1 MRVIRFIGK
10 GLLWL
15 IAAIL
20 GLAAVAAA
28 ASLVAD
34 PAVLKNMFFGP
45 KMGDVTQTG
54 RAQPQEAV
62 PGLER
67 DDIAT
72 GPPDTI
78 DPQALLAA
86 EAYAD
91 KTRTVALLV
100 YHQGALRYE
109 KYWPGYDRNF
119 RTDPFSAHKTVM
131 GLLVGA
137 AIADGLIKS
146 VEESAATYIPQWRND
161 TRSKIRI
168 KDLLQMSSGLELPV
182 FGTWRGLRITFGS
195 DLPPAVLGL
204 GVAKPPGTDFQ
215 YSNANAQLLGIVL
228 ENATGKR
235 YAQYLSERLWSRIG
249 APAAAVWLDHEG
261 GMPRTFC
268 CIYTTARGW
277 LQVGRLMMD
286 GGRSGGEQVVPEAWV
301 REMTTPAT
309 TNPNY
314 GYQVWLGSPPGQQ
327 RKYNDKTVKAFHS
340 EPYVAQDIRYI
351 DGFGGQRVYMI
362 PSQELIIVRTGEAVF
377 DWDDAVI
384 PNAILRGLRHAPPA
398 TAGPDVAAKTP
409 GMATSP
415 TAAATP

>member
-1 MRVIRFIGK
+1 VRILRLIGK

-20 GLAAVAAA
+20 GVAAIAAVA
-28 ASLVAD
+28 SLIAD

-45 KMGDVTQTG
+45 RMGDVTQIS

-62 PGLER
+62 PGIER
-67 DDIAT
+67 DDIAVAA
-72 GPPDTI
+72 PDTI
-78 DPQALLAA
+78 DPQALVVA
-86 EAYAD
+86 EAYA
-91 KTRTVALLV
+91 TRTNSVALLV
-100 YHQGALRYE
+100 YHRGALRYE
-109 KYWPGYDRNF
+109 KYWPGFDRNF

-137 AIADGLIKS
+137 AISDGYIKS
-146 VEESAATYIPQWRND
+146 VEEPAATYIPEWRND
-161 TRSKIRI
+161 ARNRIRI

-195 DLPPAVLGL
+195 DLAASVLGL
-204 GVAKPPGTDFQ
+204 KAAKPPGTDFQ
-215 YSNANAQLLGIVL
+215 YSNANAQLLGIL
-228 ENATGKR
+228 LQNASGKR

-249 APAAAVWLDHEG
+249 APAASVWLDHEG

-277 LQVGRLMMD
+277 LQVGRLIMD
-286 GGRSGGEQVVPEAWV
+286 GGRSGGEQVVSESWI
-301 REMTTPAT
+301 REMTTPAA

-314 GYQVWLGSPPGQQ
+314 GYQIWLGSPPGKE

-340 EPYVAQDIRYI
+340 EPFVAADIRYI

-384 PNAILRGLRHAPPA
+384 PNAILRGLRPAVAPA
-398 TAGPDVAAKTP
+398 MAVTP
-409 GMATSP
+409 
-415 TAAATP
+415 